1 MNDVYCAADDRSR
14 SMLVLL
20 DLSAAF
26 DCIHIDTLVR
36 RLEHTFGI
44 KGNALLLL
52 RSYVNNRSQFVRVGD
67 EISDTVQCESGV
79 PQGSVLGPLLFTLY
93 VSPAANI
100 ISRFAVN
107 HLQYADDTQLY
118 ITIVC
123 YHRSVTASMTY
134 TDGMR

>member
-1 MNDVYCAADDRSR
+1 
-14 SMLVLL
+14 MLVLL
-20 DLSAAF
+20 DLSAIF

-44 KGNALLLL
+44 KGNALLWL

-118 ITIVC
+118 IALRDDSTLSSISDC
-123 YHRSVTASMTY
+123 FNDLH
-134 TDGMR
+134 